1 MPTYFK
7 NLVNVLF
14 TTSENNHKIL
24 FNQDIEIKP
33 VFVTYEDEKVYND
46 INNTKKYEE
55 YIDAVLNELDNNEKY
70 GNVYLRMKSANK
82 EKLINFYE

>member
-14 TTSENNHKIL
+14 TTRENNHKIL